1 MPTRTRVHNAS
12 LIGIVL
18 FVGLAILLV
27 GLLVGLLAPHR
38 ENTTPQ
44 NNATPAASIV
54 LPLVQLE
61 GQWFAKD
68 GENTFVGTVTGDSIE
83 IQLSLGG
90 DMSALYWHGT
100 FRTAEA
106 AGNKIVSSKTE
117 QPDEIVLSQD
127 STKEFLVN
135 QNELV
140 FKFSALGF
148 TKNIA
153 MTR

>member
-1 MPTRTRVHNAS
+1 MSTRTRTHNAS

-27 GLLVGLLAPHR
+27 GLLAPHR

-44 NNATPAASIV
+44 NNAAPAASIV

-68 GENTFVGTVTGDSIE
+68 GENTFVATVTGESIE

-100 FRTAEA
+100 FKTAES
-106 AGNKIVSSKTE
+106 AGSKIVSSKTE

-127 STKEFLVN
+127 PTKEFVVN

-148 TKNIA
+148 TKNIT

>member
-1 MPTRTRVHNAS
+1 MSTRTRVHNAS

-18 FVGLAILLV
+18 LVGLAILLV
-27 GLLVGLLAPHR
+27 GLFAPHQ
-38 ENTTPQ
+38 ENTTAQSNP
-44 NNATPAASIV
+44 APAAGIV

-68 GENTFVGTVTGDSIE
+68 GENTFVATVTGENIE

-90 DMSALYWHGT
+90 DTSALYWHGT
-100 FRTAEA
+100 FKTAEA
-106 AGNKIVSSKTE
+106 AGSKVVSSKTE

-127 STKEFLVN
+127 PTKEFTIN

-148 TKNIA
+148 SKNIA

>member
-1 MPTRTRVHNAS
+1 MTVTRTRAMFSVLAVV
-12 LIGIVL
+12 LITLGVAVVL
-18 FVGLAILLV
+18 IFTPS
-27 GLLVGLLAPHR
+27 AP
-38 ENTTPQ
+38 ENRS
-44 NNATPAASIV
+44 AGGAAPAVADLN

-68 GENTFVGTVTGDSIE
+68 GENSFVATISGENIE

-100 FRTAEA
+100 FKTAES
-106 AGNKIVSSKTE
+106 AGSKIVSVKTE

-127 STKEFLVN
+127 PTKEFTVN

-148 TKNIA
+148 TKSIA